1 MDKWDE
7 EETTIETLET
17 GALLCCWAQGP
28 FNTAASSGLLPRPAM
43 GKKVAKD
50 QAMTT
55 EVSSGYT
62 KYKKIWIYG

>member
-1 MDKWDE
+1 M
-7 EETTIETLET
+7 
-17 GALLCCWAQGP
+17 LLGP
-28 FNTAASSGLLPRPAM
+28 FNTAASSGRLPRPAM

-55 EVSSGYT
+55 ERVSSGYT